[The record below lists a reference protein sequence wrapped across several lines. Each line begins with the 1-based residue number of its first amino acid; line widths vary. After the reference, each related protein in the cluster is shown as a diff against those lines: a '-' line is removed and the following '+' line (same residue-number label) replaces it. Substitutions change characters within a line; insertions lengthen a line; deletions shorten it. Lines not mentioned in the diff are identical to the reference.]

1 MLMAETG
8 FLEGEDARL
17 YYEVTGSGPALVLI
31 HAGIA
36 DSRMWDAEFAEF
48 SRHCRVVRYDT
59 RGYGQSDTEAVEF
72 SNRQD
77 LARLLDHL
85 GIERATLVGVSRG
98 GQIASDFALEFPER
112 VSGLVTVCAGMS
124 GINDYLADDA
134 AARQLEEQ
142 VEAAWE
148 AKDWDR
154 VADLQVQLWGD
165 GPGQPIGRA
174 PQALRELMR
183 QMVYNN
189 CTRHHG
195 DEKPQPLDPPAVGR
209 LAEIQVPTLVMIGD
223 LDTGDTLAIADL
235 FAQGIPGAQKVV
247 FEGAAH
253 VPNLEQPERF
263 KQVLLDFLQRNGL
276 AA

>member
-8 FLEGEDARL
+8 FLEGEGARL
-17 YYEVTGSGPALVLI
+17 YYEVAGSGPALVLI

-36 DSRMWDAEFAEF
+36 DSRMWDVQFAEFA
-48 SRHCRVVRYDT
+48 RHCRVVRYDT
-59 RGYGQSDTEAVEF
+59 RGYGQSDTEPVEF

-98 GQIASDFALEFPER
+98 GQIAGDFTLEFPER

-124 GINDYLADDA
+124 GINDYLVDDA

-142 VEAAWE
+142 VEAAWG
-148 AKDWDR
+148 AKHWDR
-154 VADLQVQLWGD
+154 VADLQVRLWGD

-174 PQALRELMR
+174 PKAVRELMR
-183 QMVYNN
+183 EMVYNN
-189 CTRHHG
+189 CTRHPGH
-195 DEKPQPLDPPAVGR
+195 EQAQVLDPPAAGR
-209 LAEIQVPTLVMIGD
+209 LGEIQAPTLVMIGD
-223 LDTGDTLAIADL
+223 LDTGDTVAIADL
-235 FAQGIPGAQKVV
+235 LAQGIPGAEKVV
-247 FEGAAH
+247 FAGAAH

-263 KQVLLDFLQRNGL
+263 NQVLLDFLQRHGL